1 VQEINFIQKLIDPRI
16 ISALSDSDVTDIIVN
31 SSGKLIINSKSKG
44 KQILGK
50 ADQGDIK
57 HAMQAFC
64 QYRGLYLNETNP
76 SQTVHLP
83 NEAPYFGARM
93 KCLIEPCTP
102 APAMV
107 IRRHSEDVYPL
118 DDFVEKTIM
127 QPEEAAFLR
136 DCIGKYRTIAFVG
149 MPGSGKTALTAS
161 MINEIGK
168 ITPKDRVLILE
179 ATPEIHVDI
188 EDVEYMKTNPLSMQE
203 LVANTTQ
210 MAGNRIIVGEV
221 IDSSAHDMMKANIL
235 GCSGGMSTFHSKSA
249 KHAPLRL
256 VELSCEKGIEPPI
269 SLVNASM
276 DVIVH
281 MSKDPKHPWGMRVV
295 EIAELK
301 GYNYDTKEFIV
312 ETVNLKPNGE
322 KK

>member
-1 VQEINFIQKLIDPRI
+1 MQDIDFIKKLIDPRI
-16 ISALSDSDVTDIIVN
+16 IHALADTEVTDIIVN
-31 SSGKLIINSKSKG
+31 SNGKLIINSKSRG
-44 KQILGK
+44 KEILAK
-50 ADQGDIK
+50 VDQGDIK

-64 QYRGLYLNETNP
+64 QYRGLYLNEKHP

-83 NEAPYFGARM
+83 DEAPYFGARM

-107 IRRHSEDVYPL
+107 IRRHSEAAYPL
-118 DDFVEKTIM
+118 DDFIDKQII
-127 QPEEAAFLR
+127 QFEEAEFLR
-136 DCIGKYRTIAFVG
+136 DCVARYKNISFVG
-149 MPGSGKTALTAS
+149 MPGSGKTSLMAS

-168 ITPKDRVLILE
+168 ITPNDRVLILE
-179 ATPEIHVDI
+179 ATPEIHVDL
-188 EDVEYMKTNPLSMQE
+188 EDVEYQKTNPLSMQE

-210 MAGNRIIVGEV
+210 MAGNRIMVGEV

-235 GCSGGMSTFHSKSA
+235 GCSGGMSTFHAKSA

-269 SLVNASM
+269 SLINASI

-281 MSKDPKHPWGMRVV
+281 MARDPKHPWGRRVM
-295 EIAELK
+295 EISELK
-301 GYNYDTKEFIV
+301 GYDYDKKEFIV
-312 ETVNLKPNGE
+312 EKVNLTKWR

>member
-1 VQEINFIQKLIDPRI
+1 MNDIKFIEKLLDPRI
-16 ISALSDSDVTDIIVN
+16 IEALADHNVMDIIVN
-31 SSGKLIINSKSKG
+31 SSGKLIIDSKKTG
-44 KQILGK
+44 KQIVGTV
-50 ADQGDIK
+50 DQGDIK

-64 QYRGLYLNETNP
+64 QYRGLYLNEKNP

-93 KCLIEPCTP
+93 KCVIEPCTP
-102 APAMV
+102 ATSMV
-107 IRRHSEDVYPL
+107 IRRHSEHVYPL
-118 DDFVEKTIM
+118 DDFVEKRIV
-127 QPEEAAFLR
+127 QPEEAEFLR
-136 DCIGKYRTIAFVG
+136 DCIAKYRTIAFVG
-149 MPGSGKTALTAS
+149 MTQSAKTSLAAS

-179 ATPEIHVDI
+179 ATPEIHADL

-210 MAGNRIIVGEV
+210 MRPDRLIVGEV
-221 IDSSAHDMMKANIL
+221 IDSSAHDMLKANIL
-235 GCSGGMSTFHSKSA
+235 GSSGGMSTFHAKSA

-256 VELSCEKGIEPPI
+256 VELCCEKGIEPPI
-269 SLVNASM
+269 SLILASM

-281 MSKDPKHPWGMRVV
+281 MSRDPSHPWGRRIV

-301 GYNYDTKEFIV
+301 GYDYDKKEFIV
-312 ETVNLKPNGE
+312 EKVNLTKWR